1 MLSKQRI
8 KMQRGAG
15 AGTYVRT
22 SAIDQLVN
30 KFLLADPSSAKQ
42 IVSLGAG
49 TDTRFF
55 RLMDSY
61 PDIRLVYH
69 EIDFPTNTVAK
80 IASIQRQPLLYRKLL
95 HSPTAATSYHSET
108 YNIHALDLR
117 SLANSAEETPRPDI
131 PNLDPAIPTLIL
143 SEMCLVY
150 LQPSAVQ
157 SIVSSL
163 VTRYLQPAT
172 PASLILYEPILPQ
185 DAFGRTMTS
194 NLRTR
199 NIHLHTMTAYPELG
213 DQRAR
218 LKGYGFEAAAR
229 AEDTS
234 YIWRNWVSEE
244 EKERVAGLEFLDEL
258 EELELLLRHYC
269 IAWGWRNGTSD
280 VFSKAW
286 ADERAA
292 TMSRKAL
299 QPSFDLFGGGG
310 LEESQEPPA
319 KREPL
324 RETFRATFRTS
335 QNAPHTVVPS
345 DPANEEL
352 RAQLNTVRYELETAK
367 HDMEMKKVEHAQ
379 ELREAQNRA
388 DADFRKAQQAEAAN
402 TVTQKKFETLAR
414 DMSESQTR
422 AANEKQA
429 LEKRLRQSQEK
440 AQSLQEEFDEV
451 QEELASSQRQ
461 SEHKYNTLQAEHK
474 ALKESVE
481 EIQIDLQSKV
491 DALQTTQKKLGQKE
505 EEVGQLEAEV
515 LRLKAITGDAETLEV
530 IKRELSDQVN
540 HIKKLETLT
549 REQNAELKQYRKQHK
564 AIEIVE
570 EEKRSLQTKLHNMD
584 DMQRQLNEANLR
596 KKILEEE
603 RDSWTSYLEAEAAI
617 HGELQFDSPEDLARA
632 FIQERIER
640 TELLNQLGE
649 IKPELTVKEANIQ
662 ALEDEKQK
670 LQAEIQQL
678 KTSGSGSAPNANEAK
693 ARARLE
699 RQKALAIKELD
710 FLRAQVKAFDDEER
724 EMQPDTFDAAKSEL
738 IKELQDSVDQYRKE
752 LDTLQKEFN
761 SIEKQP
767 NSTAAGQ
774 KRALE
779 TEDNDER
786 LGELRRKNRQLQDDL
801 TALLKKQKLIEA
813 EYTAQH
819 SQLKKLKEASRTRVL
834 ELKSNPTADAE
845 ALKLSTVRNLREAN
859 AQLLAQL
866 DNARTPPASVP
877 TATLDAVRDELEELR
892 TQLASSTKKIQRLK
906 QIWTAKSL
914 EFREA
919 VASIL
924 GWKLDFMP
932 NGRVKVTSM
941 FKPAD
946 EDGENSIVF
955 DGENGTM
962 KVSGGEQSVFAGEIR
977 DQIVY
982 WVEGRKEIPCFLSAL
997 TLEFWERGG
1006 WGG

>member
-1 MLSKQRI
+1 
-8 KMQRGAG
+8 
-15 AGTYVRT
+15 
-22 SAIDQLVN
+22 
-30 KFLLADPSSAKQ
+30 
-42 IVSLGAG
+42 
-49 TDTRFF
+49 
-55 RLMDSY
+55 
-61 PDIRLVYH
+61 
-69 EIDFPTNTVAK
+69 
-80 IASIQRQPLLYRKLL
+80 
-95 HSPTAATSYHSET
+95 
-108 YNIHALDLR
+108 
-117 SLANSAEETPRPDI
+117 
-131 PNLDPAIPTLIL
+131 
-143 SEMCLVY
+143 
-150 LQPSAVQ
+150 
-157 SIVSSL
+157 
-163 VTRYLQPAT
+163 
-172 PASLILYEPILPQ
+172 
-185 DAFGRTMTS
+185 
-194 NLRTR
+194 
-199 NIHLHTMTAYPELG
+199 
-213 DQRAR
+213 
-218 LKGYGFEAAAR
+218 
-229 AEDTS
+229 
-234 YIWRNWVSEE
+234 
-244 EKERVAGLEFLDEL
+244 
-258 EELELLLRHYC
+258 
-269 IAWGWRNGTSD
+269 
-280 VFSKAW
+280 
-286 ADERAA
+286 
-292 TMSRKAL
+292 MSRKAL

-801 TALLKKQKLIEA
+801 TALQKKQKLIEA

-997 TLEFWERGG
+997 TLEFWERGV
-1006 WGG
+1006 GGMTLQG

>member
-1 MLSKQRI
+1 
-8 KMQRGAG
+8 
-15 AGTYVRT
+15 
-22 SAIDQLVN
+22 
-30 KFLLADPSSAKQ
+30 
-42 IVSLGAG
+42 
-49 TDTRFF
+49 
-55 RLMDSY
+55 
-61 PDIRLVYH
+61 
-69 EIDFPTNTVAK
+69 
-80 IASIQRQPLLYRKLL
+80 
-95 HSPTAATSYHSET
+95 
-108 YNIHALDLR
+108 
-117 SLANSAEETPRPDI
+117 
-131 PNLDPAIPTLIL
+131 
-143 SEMCLVY
+143 
-150 LQPSAVQ
+150 
-157 SIVSSL
+157 
-163 VTRYLQPAT
+163 
-172 PASLILYEPILPQ
+172 
-185 DAFGRTMTS
+185 
-194 NLRTR
+194 
-199 NIHLHTMTAYPELG
+199 
-213 DQRAR
+213 
-218 LKGYGFEAAAR
+218 
-229 AEDTS
+229 
-234 YIWRNWVSEE
+234 
-244 EKERVAGLEFLDEL
+244 
-258 EELELLLRHYC
+258 
-269 IAWGWRNGTSD
+269 
-280 VFSKAW
+280 
-286 ADERAA
+286 
-292 TMSRKAL
+292 MSRKAL

-310 LEESQEPPA
+310 LEEPQEPPA

-324 RETFRATFRTS
+324 RETFRTTFRTS

-367 HDMEMKKVEHAQ
+367 HDMEMRKVEHAQ

-402 TVTQKKFETLAR
+402 TITQKKYETLTR
-414 DMSESQTR
+414 EMSESQTR
-422 AANEKQA
+422 AANERQA

-440 AQSLQEEFDEV
+440 AQSLQEEHDEV

-474 ALKESVE
+474 ALKETVE
-481 EIQIDLQSKV
+481 EIQTDLQSKV

-540 HIKKLETLT
+540 HIKKLEALT
-549 REQNAELKQYRKQHK
+549 REQNTELKQYRKQHK

-640 TELLNQLGE
+640 TELLSKLGE

-662 ALEDEKQK
+662 ALEDEKLR

-678 KTSGSGSAPNANEAK
+678 KTSGTGSAPNTNEAK

-724 EMQPDTFDAAKSEL
+724 EMQPDAFDAAKSEQ

-752 LDTLQKEFN
+752 LDALQKEFN

-767 NSTAAGQ
+767 ASTTAGQ

-801 TALLKKQKLIEA
+801 TALQKKQKIIEA
-813 EYTAQH
+813 EYKAQH
-819 SQLKKLKEASRTRVL
+819 SQLKKLKESSRTRVL

-866 DNARTPPASVP
+866 DNARNPPSSVP

-946 EDGENSIVF
+946 EDGENSIIF

-997 TLEFWERGG
+997 TLEFWERGP
-1006 WGG
+1006 GGQTMHG

>member
-1 MLSKQRI
+1 
-8 KMQRGAG
+8 
-15 AGTYVRT
+15 
-22 SAIDQLVN
+22 
-30 KFLLADPSSAKQ
+30 
-42 IVSLGAG
+42 
-49 TDTRFF
+49 
-55 RLMDSY
+55 
-61 PDIRLVYH
+61 
-69 EIDFPTNTVAK
+69 
-80 IASIQRQPLLYRKLL
+80 
-95 HSPTAATSYHSET
+95 
-108 YNIHALDLR
+108 
-117 SLANSAEETPRPDI
+117 
-131 PNLDPAIPTLIL
+131 
-143 SEMCLVY
+143 
-150 LQPSAVQ
+150 
-157 SIVSSL
+157 
-163 VTRYLQPAT
+163 
-172 PASLILYEPILPQ
+172 
-185 DAFGRTMTS
+185 
-194 NLRTR
+194 
-199 NIHLHTMTAYPELG
+199 
-213 DQRAR
+213 
-218 LKGYGFEAAAR
+218 
-229 AEDTS
+229 
-234 YIWRNWVSEE
+234 
-244 EKERVAGLEFLDEL
+244 
-258 EELELLLRHYC
+258 
-269 IAWGWRNGTSD
+269 
-280 VFSKAW
+280 
-286 ADERAA
+286 
-292 TMSRKAL
+292 MSRKAL
-299 QPSFDLFGGGG
+299 QPSFDIFNAG
-310 LEESQEPPA
+310 LEEPQEPPA

-324 RETFRATFRTS
+324 RETFRTTFRTS

-367 HDMEMKKVEHAQ
+367 HDMEMRKLEQ
-379 ELREAQNRA
+379 EKEVRDAQNRA

-402 TVTQKKFETLAR
+402 TATQKKFEALQR
-414 DMSESQTR
+414 EMSESQTR

-440 AQSLQEEFDEV
+440 AQSLQEEYDEV
-451 QEELASSQRQ
+451 SEELASSQRQ
-461 SEHKYNTLQAEHK
+461 NDHKYNTLQAEHK

-481 EIQIDLQSKV
+481 EIQTDLQSKV

-540 HIKKLETLT
+540 HIKKLEALT
-549 REQNAELKQYRKQHK
+549 REQNTELKQYRRQHK

-584 DMQRQLNEANLR
+584 DIERQLNEANLR
-596 KKILEEE
+596 KQVLEEE
-603 RDSWTSYLEAEAAI
+603 RDSWTSYLEAEAET
-617 HGELQFDSPEDLARA
+617 HGELQFDTPEDLARA

-640 TELLNQLGE
+640 TELMNKLGE
-649 IKPELTVKEANIQ
+649 IRPELTVKEANIQ

-678 KTSGSGSAPNANEAK
+678 KTSGSTTAPNANEAK

-699 RQKALAIKELD
+699 RQKTLITKEVE

-724 EMQPDTFDAAKSEL
+724 EMQPDAFDAAKSER
-738 IKELQDSVDQYRKE
+738 IKQLEDDVDQYRKL
-752 LDTLQKEFN
+752 LDDLQKEFN
-761 SIEKQP
+761 SIEKP
-767 NSTAAGQ
+767 TVTATTGQ
-774 KRALE
+774 KRSLE
-779 TEDNDER
+779 PSEDNDER

-801 TALLKKQKLIEA
+801 TALQKKQKLIEA
-813 EYTAQH
+813 EYKAQH
-819 SQLKKLKEASRTRVL
+819 SQLKKLKESSRTRVL

-845 ALKLSTVRNLREAN
+845 SLKLSTVRNLREAN

-866 DNARTPPASVP
+866 DNASSPPSSVP

-892 TQLASSTKKIQRLK
+892 HQVASSNKKIQRLK
-906 QIWTAKSL
+906 QIWSAKSL

-982 WVEGRKEIPCFLSAL
+982 WVEGRKEIPCFLGAL
-997 TLEFWERGG
+997 TLEFWERGV
-1006 WGG
+1006 GGQTMMG